1 MLEKVASIATTTS
14 AVGCGLTAGVLLAFS
29 VGVMPALRT
38 RPAADA
44 AATMQQINNVI
55 VSPVFLTVFL
65 GAAAAAAAVAAA
77 VTSLASGGDSGTLVV
92 AGAVVYVVG
101 CVAVTVAINVPL
113 NDSLASVDPSSSH
126 GASVWADYLTRWT
139 RWNHAR
145 TAAATLA
152 CAVLTAAARI

>member
-65 GAAAAAAAVAAA
+65 GAAAAAVAAA

-113 NDSLASVDPSSSH
+113 NDSLASVDPSSRN